1 MRAIY
6 AVAVAALLLTGGTR
20 SPTTSDE
27 KHIEYGAKF
36 RHVAMLRCEEP
47 KTDGDILE
55 KIEGLSS
62 IVVASCVIVSPH
74 HILTAAHA
82 VRNSTAWTVTPDDGK
97 PRVLK
102 RVSIHPQYG
111 QGGGCFDL
119 AVGYTEQSFDL
130 DWYPAIYEDG
140 DEQGLLASIAGYGM
154 TGDFK
159 TGGVQ
164 QGGGKRRAGS
174 NYIDSATEDYLIC
187 SAAGPPW
194 TRLEYLICWGDSGG
208 GLFIGSKLAG
218 INSAIMA
225 VNRKPTATYGE
236 ESVHVRLS
244 QHRDWLMGE
253 IRCNE

>member
-1 MRAIY
+1 MKAVIY
-6 AVAVAALLLTGGTR
+6 AVAVTALLLTGGTR

-47 KTDGDILE
+47 DGDILE
-55 KIEGLSS
+55 KIEGLSG

-97 PRVLK
+97 PRALK

-119 AVGYTEQSFDL
+119 AVGYTEEPFDMG
-130 DWYPAIYEDG
+130 WYPAIYEDS
-140 DEQGLLASIAGYGM
+140 DEQGVIASSAGYGM

-159 TGGVQ
+159 TGGVNQ
-164 QGGGKRRAGS
+164 GGKRRAGS
-174 NYIDSATEDYLIC
+174 NCIDSATGDYLIC
-187 SAAGPPW
+187 SVSGPPW
-194 TRLEYLICWGDSGG
+194 TSLEFLICWGDSGG
-208 GLFIGSKLAG
+208 GLFIGNKLAG

-225 VNRKPTATYGE
+225 VDRKPRATYGE

-244 QHRDWLMGE
+244 QHRDWLLEE